1 MRHTICLL
9 RGVKNALALV
19 PHPVQVVGLDI
30 RGRNPMASLPLGRLL
45 RRERVDIVHVNN
57 LAPWPDAYVASRMAR
72 CACIETF
79 HGVEQATFSVPGWKK
94 ALYRFLVRKSERVT
108 AVAESSKELFVR
120 ISGADPSWIQV
131 VENGIDTEQFA
142 PCRTPKDRASLR
154 ERLGLPLEAFV
165 FVSVAGL
172 RPVKD
177 PMGLIRAYRRA
188 FAFSDSAA
196 TVLVLVGGGPM
207 EEDVRAYVQALG
219 NEAPVLV
226 MGPRDDVPEILKAS
240 DAFVLNS
247 KTEGLSYAVLEAMST
262 GLPIVAS
269 AVGSNPSLV
278 EQGRNGFLHPVGD
291 EESLA
296 LSMRRLAENP
306 QEAKAMGDRARKK
319 VLERYSID
327 SMAKS
332 YAELYERVLRS
343 RR

>member
-1 MRHTICLL
+1 MGSLGLAISQKASTSIHVLHLLNAFVLGGAEIGVLRLARKLSVPPMRHTICLL
-9 RGVKNALALV
+9 RGLKNARALV

-30 RGRNPMASLPLGRLL
+30 RGRNPMAFWPLGRLL

-154 ERLGLPLEAFV
+154 QRLGLPLEAFV

-196 TVLVLVGGGPM
+196 TVLVLVGRGT
-207 EEDVRAYVQALG
+207 D
-219 NEAPVLV
+219 
-226 MGPRDDVPEILKAS
+226 
-240 DAFVLNS
+240 
-247 KTEGLSYAVLEAMST
+247 
-262 GLPIVAS
+262 
-269 AVGSNPSLV
+269 
-278 EQGRNGFLHPVGD
+278 GRG
-291 EESLA
+291 
-296 LSMRRLAENP
+296 
-306 QEAKAMGDRARKK
+306 RARLTCRLWAMKH
-319 VLERYSID
+319 RSW
-327 SMAKS
+327 SWGPGMMCP
-332 YAELYERVLRS
+332 RFS
-343 RR
+343 RRPTLSFSTRKRRD